1 MSKLIFNLKSVPD
14 DEAMEVK
21 ELLTDNH
28 IEFFESPGGN
38 WGVSVHALWLK
49 DETDSERAKALIDEY
64 QLERSEKA
72 RIEKQ
77 QKIENGEL
85 ETFLQRLF
93 RKPILLLVNLIIVV
107 FLLYISIVP
116 FFEMANA

>member
-21 ELLTDNH
+21 ELLTVNH
-28 IEFFESPGGN
+28 IAFFESPGGN

-49 DETDSERAKALIDEY
+49 DESDSERAKALIDEY

-72 RIEKQ
+72 QIEKQ
-77 QKIENGEL
+77 QKIDNGEL
-85 ETFLQRLF
+85 ETFIQRLF
-93 RKPILLLVNLIIVV
+93 RKPILLLVNLIIVA